1 MVELVSGKSR
11 EMLKRGN
18 CFDVIRYY
26 LAFVVVF
33 AHFSVLTGANN
44 FNWITNSGEAVSG
57 FFTLSGFL
65 VFYSFIRN
73 PSLKKYALKRVRRI
87 FPPYF
92 FIVALCVIA
101 GAFLTILSPGEYFSS
116 TMLYKYIVANCSF
129 LNFIEPSLPGV
140 FVDNVMSAVNGS
152 LWTMKVELMLYA
164 SVPIV
169 YFFFKRFNKLAVLVA
184 IFALSIGY
192 REIFLYLY
200 EVKGNT
206 VYEMLARQ
214 VGAQLVYFYSGT
226 AILLYFEHFQ
236 RYVKYL
242 LPAALILYVGRYYVD
257 SLQFAAPFSFAIL
270 IIGIAYN
277 VKFLNIF
284 SRFDNVS
291 YGVYLF
297 HFPVIQTIVHF
308 RLHEYSYALA
318 LLMAIFGT
326 VALACLS
333 WKFIEKPILNRGK
346 VRP

>member
-1 MVELVSGKSR
+1 MVV
-11 EMLKRGN
+11 
-18 CFDVIRYY
+18 
-26 LAFVVVF
+26 
-33 AHFSVLTGANN
+33 
-44 FNWITNSGEAVSG
+44 
-57 FFTLSGFL
+57 
-65 VFYSFIRN
+65 
-73 PSLKKYALKRVRRI
+73 
-87 FPPYF
+87 
-92 FIVALCVIA
+92 
-101 GAFLTILSPGEYFSS
+101 
-116 TMLYKYIVANCSF
+116 
-129 LNFIEPSLPGV
+129 
-140 FVDNVMSAVNGS
+140 
-152 LWTMKVELMLYA
+152 
-164 SVPIV
+164 
-169 YFFFKRFNKLAVLVA
+169 

-206 VYEMLARQ
+206 AYEMLARQ

-257 SLQFAAPFSFAIL
+257 SLQFVAPFSFAIL

-318 LLMAIFGT
+318 LLTAIFGT